1 MSWRLVQGV
10 PCLRLETA
18 SIGFSNKLYDPLT
31 KGIKKLH
38 TSDYE
43 PIELV
48 DCCLNQ
54 VAGVKIAES

>member
-1 MSWRLVQGV
+1 MSRAYPAL
-10 PCLRLETA
+10 LETA

-38 TSDYE
+38 NSDYE

-54 VAGVKIAES
+54 VAGVKIAKS